1 LRELVDFAG
10 TIGEFAEI
18 SGELEPVRAHLS
30 VTGIG
35 GAARHLLYAAV
46 ARSRPLFVVAHS
58 MQVAHAIVADLA
70 SLIGDDAVHLFP
82 ERERADIDM
91 IAYSP
96 DMAALRIRALDAAAE
111 QRARVLVTTVR
122 ALADAVQSPQLFVER
137 VIHVATGER
146 LALDEVAQR
155 LVDLGYVRTAIAES
169 VGQFAQRG
177 GILDIFPVAGEPLR
191 LEWFDDEIDSMR
203 TFDPDTQR
211 SREARQEA
219 RILPVAEVAVT
230 EGELAAAASAL
241 RTLYERRLAEITDGE
256 LARRLQDHV
265 GADLEKM
272 EAGVRFPGLVRY
284 AALFSFARS
293 DLLAYVPQDAV
304 VVFEEPVRLHEALER
319 SAQDDAQWRT
329 SLLEQGALL
338 PELLPPSQ
346 PVPAAAEFVAQGR
359 RRLFVS
365 LFPRHV
371 HGVPATPVRTVSTR
385 SMQQFH
391 GQMALLK
398 SELQRYQKAG
408 QLVVF
413 AAAGADRAQRLL
425 DVLNDFRIPAQVS
438 EAFDPKAVG
447 PQVLSLQL
455 SGGFELPGCKLV
467 VITDSE
473 VFVTRARVRRMRA
486 DMSEAQRI
494 RSWQELKTGDYVVH
508 ATHGIGRY
516 LGVETLVVAGVK
528 RDYLHLRYAGN
539 DALYVPVDQIDLV
552 QKYLGGEDKEPRMH
566 HLGGQEFAR
575 AKAKVQKSTQD
586 IAAELIK
593 VYAARQA
600 LPGHAFRA
608 DTEWQKDFEASFP
621 YQETVDQLR
630 AIEEVKRDMEQPRPM
645 DRLLCGD
652 VGYGKTEVAL
662 RAAAKAVFDGKQV
675 AMLVPTT
682 ILAEQHY
689 ETFKERFQGLPVTVE
704 SLSRFRSDADAA
716 RVLRGLKSGTVDVVI
731 ATHRLLQKATEFKDL
746 GLLIVD
752 EEQRFGVTHKE
763 RLKKLKETVDCL
775 TLTATPIPR
784 TLHMSMVG
792 VRDLSVIGTPPENR
806 FPVQT
811 YVVEY
816 NDAVLRDAIARE
828 LGRGGQVYVLYNQV
842 RGIRSVADRVARLV
856 PDARVGVGH
865 GQMSEDELERVMLDF
880 LEGELDVLVCTTI
893 IESGLDIPN
902 VNTLLVFHADRLGL
916 AQLYQLRGRVGR
928 SNRVAFAYFT
938 YEPDRVL
945 TEVAEKRL
953 QAIKEFTALGSGFKI
968 AMRDLAIRGTGN
980 LLGSE
985 QHGHVASVGFEM
997 YTQMLADAVAQL
1009 SGQRKEAQSEPTVEL
1024 AVEGWLPDSYIVDSL
1039 QKIEMYKKLVDVRTA
1054 ADVDDVAEEL
1064 VDRFGDIPP
1073 DAENLLQVARIR
1085 ALARE
1090 HGIGAVAKRGIG
1102 VDIEFRPEHKDR
1114 ISGLRLFELTNLL
1127 PRRMRLKSTGAVYT
1141 VTIDGNGW
1149 TDAEL
1154 LQATVRVLRELPGV
1168 FTKEEELQGAN

>member
-1 LRELVDFAG
+1 MRELVDFAG

-18 SGELEPVRAHLS
+18 SAELEPVRAHLS

-35 GAARHLLYAAV
+35 GAARHLLYAAL
-46 ARSRPLFVVAHS
+46 ARSRPLLIVVHS
-58 MQVAHAIVADLA
+58 MQVAHAIVADIA
-70 SLIGDDAVHLFP
+70 SLIGDDAVYLFP

-96 DMAALRIRALDAAAE
+96 DMAALRIRALDAAA
-111 QRARVLVTTVR
+111 QRSARVLVTTIR
-122 ALADAVQSPQLFVER
+122 ALGDPVQSSTLFTER
-137 VIHVATGER
+137 VIAVATGDR
-146 LALDEVAQR
+146 MSLDEVAQR
-155 LVDLGYVRTAIAES
+155 LVDLGYIRAPIAES

-191 LEWFDDEIDSMR
+191 IEWFDDEIDSMR
-203 TFDPDTQR
+203 AFDPDTQR
-211 SREARQEA
+211 SREARQAA
-219 RILPVAEVAVT
+219 RILPAAEVPIT
-230 EGELAAAASAL
+230 EAELAEAASAL
-241 RTLYERRLAEITDGE
+241 RILYERRLADLADGE
-256 LARRLQDHV
+256 LVRRLQDHV

-272 EAGVRFPGLVRY
+272 EAGVRFPALARY
-284 AALFSFARS
+284 AALFPFVRS
-293 DLLAYVPQDAV
+293 DLLAYVPQEAV

-319 SAQDDAQWRT
+319 SARDDAQWRT
-329 SLLEQGALL
+329 SLLEQGATL
-338 PELLPPSQ
+338 PELLPPA
-346 PVPAAAEFVAQGR
+346 PPAASTEFVAQGR

-371 HGVPATPVRTVSTR
+371 HGVPATPARAASVR

-391 GQMALLK
+391 GQMGLLK

-425 DVLNDFRIPAQVS
+425 DVLNDFRIPAQVRD
-438 EAFDPKAVG
+438 AFDASTNG
-447 PQVLSLQL
+447 PQVIAAQL
-455 SGGFELPGCKLV
+455 SGGFELPSCRLV

-473 VFVTRARVRRMRA
+473 VFVTRARVRRMRT
-486 DMSEAQRI
+486 DVSEAQRI
-494 RSWQELKTGDYVVH
+494 RSWQELAVGDYVVH

-516 LGVETLVVAGVK
+516 LGVETLLVAGVK

-600 LPGHAFRA
+600 LPGHPFRA

-621 YQETVDQLR
+621 YEETVDQLR
-630 AIEEVKRDMEQPRPM
+630 AIEEVKRDMERARPM

-716 RVLRGLKSGTVDVVI
+716 RVMQGLKTGTVDVVI
-731 ATHRLLQKATEFKDL
+731 ATHRLLQKSIEFKDL

-816 NDAVLRDAIARE
+816 SDAVLRDAIARE

-865 GQMSEDELERVMLDF
+865 GQMGEDELERVMLDF

-902 VNTLLVFHADRLGL
+902 VNTLLVYHADRLGL

-980 LLGSE
+980 LLGPE

-1009 SGQRKEAQSEPTVEL
+1009 SGQRKEVHPEPTIEL

-1039 QKIEMYKKLVDVRTA
+1039 QKIEMYKKLVDVRVA
-1054 ADVDDVAEEL
+1054 ADVDDVAQEM

-1073 DAENLLQVARIR
+1073 DADNLLQVARIR

-1090 HGIGAVAKRGIG
+1090 HGIGAVAKRGVG
-1102 VDIEFRPEHKDR
+1102 VDIEFRPEQKDR
-1114 ISGLRLFELTNLL
+1114 ISGMRLFELTNVL

-1141 VTIDGNGW
+1141 VTIDGSGW

-1154 LQATVRVLRELPGV
+1154 LQATVRVLRELPSV